1 MIKEIHFPLSPNYP
15 IICPGINTSKPA
27 SLIFANLFFLMLQL
41 KNIYVKYG
49 DRILLDEVSAT
60 ISDGEKLALVGRN
73 GAGKSTL
80 LKIIARIAGA
90 DSGEVDM
97 PRNTRLAYLRQ
108 EIDFDDQT
116 LLLHEAMKAFEEL
129 NSIETNITKLEM
141 RLHDHLDEKTM
152 GDVLHELEDL
162 YHRRYTLGGDTAQA
176 ETEKVLTGL
185 GFKPV
190 DFMKP
195 LAQFS
200 GGWKMRVELA
210 KMLLCKPDIL
220 MLDEPTNHLD
230 MDAIIWLE
238 GYLHTLPSTILT
250 ISHDR
255 QFLDNVSD
263 RTLEIE
269 QGKLNDYAAGYS
281 KYLVQ
286 KVERDQLLENAF
298 NNQQK
303 MIAQRSRTIDR
314 FRAKASKAKMA
325 QSMLKQLDK
334 IERVEWSPTD
344 LASMVVRFPPAPRSG
359 EVSIEAKQ
367 VSKSYGEKQVLEKV
381 DFIARR
387 GDRIAFVGQNGQG
400 KTTFVKIL
408 TQLEQASG
416 GQISVGYNTNIGY
429 YAQNQAESLAL
440 NKTLLETLEEISPP
454 EMRPRLRAVLGAF
467 LFSGDDVD
475 KKVSVLSGG
484 ERARLAMACMLLR
497 PINLL
502 ILDEPTNHLDIDSKE
517 VLKEALLEYE
527 GTLIVVSHDREFLQD
542 LTDKTIEFKNG
553 NIKEYLGDIQ
563 YYLSKREIDNF
574 RDLSKTTPIIQEKVV
589 ATATAK
595 SIIKSAPKVNLKLEK
610 EIEKLEKEI
619 ADLET
624 KMAEEGFYEYEQSN
638 RIIEKYQLL
647 KKSLDQKMETW
658 MNA

>member
-1 MIKEIHFPLSPNYP
+1 
-15 IICPGINTSKPA
+15 
-27 SLIFANLFFLMLQL
+27 MLQL

>member
-1 MIKEIHFPLSPNYP
+1 M
-15 IICPGINTSKPA
+15 
-27 SLIFANLFFLMLQL
+27 
-41 KNIYVKYG
+41 
-49 DRILLDEVSAT
+49 
-60 ISDGEKLALVGRN
+60 
-73 GAGKSTL
+73 
-80 LKIIARIAGA
+80 
-90 DSGEVDM
+90 
-97 PRNTRLAYLRQ
+97 
-108 EIDFDDQT
+108 
-116 LLLHEAMKAFEEL
+116 
-129 NSIETNITKLEM
+129 
-141 RLHDHLDEKTM
+141 
-152 GDVLHELEDL
+152 
-162 YHRRYTLGGDTAQA
+162 
-176 ETEKVLTGL
+176 
-185 GFKPV
+185 
-190 DFMKP
+190 
-195 LAQFS
+195 
-200 GGWKMRVELA
+200 
-210 KMLLCKPDIL
+210 
-220 MLDEPTNHLD
+220 
-230 MDAIIWLE
+230 
-238 GYLHTLPSTILT
+238 
-250 ISHDR
+250 
-255 QFLDNVSD
+255 DNVSD

-408 TQLEQASG
+408 TQLEQATS

-563 YYLSKREIDNF
+563 YYLSKREIDSF
-574 RDLSKTTPIIQEKVV
+574 RDLSKTNPVIQEKAV
-589 ATATAK
+589 ATATPK

-619 ADLET
+619 ADLEV
-624 KMAEEGFYEYEQSN
+624 KMAEDGFYEYEQSN
-638 RIIEKYQLL
+638 RTIEKYQLL

>member
-1 MIKEIHFPLSPNYP
+1 
-15 IICPGINTSKPA
+15 
-27 SLIFANLFFLMLQL
+27 MLQL
-41 KNIYVKYG
+41 KNIFVKYG
-49 DRILLDEVSAT
+49 DRILLDEVSVT
-60 ISDGEKLALVGRN
+60 ISDGDKLALVGRN

-80 LKIIARIAGA
+80 LKIIAGVSGA
-90 DSGEVDM
+90 DSGEIDM
-97 PRNTRLAYLRQ
+97 PRGTRLAYLRQ

-129 NSIETNITKLEM
+129 NAIETSITKLEL

-152 GDVLHELEDL
+152 GDVLHDLEDL

-190 DFMKP
+190 DFLKP
-195 LAQFS
+195 MAKFS

-210 KMLLCKPDIL
+210 KMLLCKPDVL

-238 GYLHTLPSTILT
+238 GYLHTLPGTVLT

-269 QGKLNDYAAGYS
+269 QGKLNDYAVGYS

-325 QSMLKQLDK
+325 QSMIKQLDK
-334 IERVEWSPTD
+334 IERVEWSPTE

-359 EVSIEAKQ
+359 EVSIEAKHI
-367 VSKSYGEKQVLEKV
+367 SKNYGDNQVLDKV

-387 GDRIAFVGQNGQG
+387 GERIAFVGQNGMG

-408 TQLEQASG
+408 TQLDKASS
-416 GQISVGYNTNIGY
+416 GQIVPGYNVNIGY

-517 VLKEALLEYE
+517 ILKEALIEYE

-563 YYLSKREIDNF
+563 YYLSKRELDSF
-574 RDLSKTTPIIQEKVV
+574 RDLTKTTTPVIKEEKTEPAPIAKQGVKVV
-589 ATATAK
+589 
-595 SIIKSAPKVNLKLEK
+595 SKVNQKLEK

-619 ADLET
+619 ADLEL
-624 KMAEEGFYEYEQSN
+624 KMSADGFYEFEQAN
-638 RIIEKYQLL
+638 TTIEKYQSL
-647 KKSLDQKMETW
+647 KKVLDQKMEAW
-658 MNA
+658 MNP

>member
-1 MIKEIHFPLSPNYP
+1 
-15 IICPGINTSKPA
+15 
-27 SLIFANLFFLMLQL
+27 MLQL

-49 DRILLDEVSAT
+49 DRILLDEVSVT

-80 LKIIARIAGA
+80 LKIIAGIAGA

-97 PRNTRLAYLRQ
+97 PRNTHLAYLRQ

-129 NSIETNITKLEM
+129 NSIEANITKLEL

-176 ETEKVLTGL
+176 ETEKVLIGL
-185 GFKPV
+185 GFKAK

-269 QGKLNDYAAGYS
+269 QGKLKDYAVGYS
-281 KYLVQ
+281 KYLIQ

-325 QSMLKQLDK
+325 QSMIKQLDK
-334 IERVEWSPTD
+334 IERVEWSPID

-367 VSKSYGEKQVLEKV
+367 VTKRYGENMVLEHV

-408 TQLEQASG
+408 TQLEQPSKG
-416 GQISVGYNTNIGY
+416 HIIPGYNTNIGY

-517 VLKEALLEYE
+517 VLKDALLEYE

-574 RDLSKTTPIIQEKVV
+574 RDLTKTDPMETKQNKAEVLTGVKQVSRTGSKI
-589 ATATAK
+589 
-595 SIIKSAPKVNLKLEK
+595 NLKLEK
-610 EIEKLEKEI
+610 EIARLEQEI
-619 ADLET
+619 ADLEI
-624 KMAEEGFYEYEQSN
+624 KMSADGFYEFEQAN
-638 RIIEKYQLL
+638 QTIQNYQNL
-647 KKSLDQKMETW
+647 KKALDQKMEAW
-658 MNA
+658 MNP